1 LKCPSLDFVM
11 DMTWRE
17 FHLRKLGFE
26 RTEKR
31 DWYKIREVGYASLI
45 GGGVDPK
52 KLTKEKYMPLD
63 EPQQKQVTNEHFEA
77 LKIAQQ
83 KYLEQTENGSRT

>member
-1 LKCPSLDFVM
+1 MASLDAVY

-17 FHLRKLGFE
+17 FHLRKIGFE
-26 RTEKR
+26 RSEKR
-31 DWYKIREVGYASLI
+31 EWYRTREVGYASLI

-63 EPQQKQVTNEHFEA
+63 EVQSKSIMTDSMKEALARARETAQKQ
-77 LKIAQQ
+77 L
-83 KYLEQTENGSRT
+83 NGSGT

>member
-1 LKCPSLDFVM
+1 MDAVY

-17 FHLRKLGFE
+17 FHLRRIGFE
-26 RTEKR
+26 RSEKR
-31 DWYKIREVGYASLI
+31 EWYRTREVGYASLI

-63 EPQQKQVTNEHFEA
+63 EAKPNGIMTDSMKEALAKAREIAQKQ
-77 LKIAQQ
+77 L
-83 KYLEQTENGSRT
+83 NGSGT

>member
-1 LKCPSLDFVM
+1 MHSLDAVY

-17 FHLRKLGFE
+17 FHLRRIGFE
-26 RTEKR
+26 RSEKR
-31 DWYKIREVGYASLI
+31 EWYRTREVGYASLI

-63 EPQQKQVTNEHFEA
+63 ENQNKYQVTEDGFAA
-77 LKIAQQ
+77 LKREQE
-83 KYLEQTENGSRT
+83 KYLEQANGSGT

>member
-1 LKCPSLDFVM
+1 MEYVE

-17 FHLRKLGFE
+17 FHLRRIGFE
-26 RTEKR
+26 RSEKR
-31 DWYKIREVGYASLI
+31 EWYKVREMGYAALI

-63 EPQQKQVTNEHFEA
+63 ENQNKYQVTEDGFAA
-77 LKIAQQ
+77 LKREQE
-83 KYLEQTENGSRT
+83 KYLEQANGSGT